1 MRVDVGKLVQM
12 LLPGK
17 WRNVQLIEWI
27 RSHLVQLP
35 GLQDSFNIWA
45 EEMKFRGNVN
55 ASVLSLQKLI
65 ERELNALVSIEEM
78 DGKPFDFMVNVA
90 GNIDER
96 QLKDLIN
103 RYKLAGKS
111 FTFRI
116 GSVAYQAE
124 FSNHVCEDLVS
135 DFTVEFIDHV
145 CEVDPIFYLSG
156 YVTSEKVY
164 FYASREL
171 DFDITIWGTING
183 KDSTGAEFYAGSFEL
198 QMLAGEKQK
207 DVTVTLQTVE
217 GAYYYMYKNLLNV
230 TTLAGDNNTYEFKD
244 FSALNPQ

>member
-1 MRVDVGKLVQM
+1 MRVDLGKFVQM
-12 LLPGK
+12 FLPSR
-17 WRNVQLIEWI
+17 WRNIRLIEWI
-27 RSHLVQLP
+27 RTYLMQLP
-35 GLQDSFNIWA
+35 GLQTDFNVWA

-90 GNIDER
+90 GNVDEK

-116 GSVAYQAE
+116 GSVSYQVE

-135 DFTVEFIDHV
+135 DLTAEFIDHV
-145 CEVDPIFYLSG
+145 CETNLTILLSAYVTPTKFYL
-156 YVTSEKVY
+156 
-164 FYASREL
+164 YASQTLEY
-171 DFDITIWGTING
+171 DINVSGEVFG
-183 KDSTGAEFYAGSFEL
+183 RDAAGAEFYGGSFYID
-198 QMLAGEKQK
+198 MLAGQK
-207 DVTVTLQTVE
+207 KANVDVTIQAVE
-217 GAYYYMYKNLLNV
+217 GAHYYVYKKLL
-230 TTLAGDNNTYEFKD
+230 TITKLPDDIYTYEFTD
-244 FSALNPQ
+244 LSTGEQQ

>member
-1 MRVDVGKLVQM
+1 MRVDAGKLVQM

-17 WRNVQLIEWI
+17 WRNVRLIEWI
-27 RSHLVQLP
+27 RTHLVQLP
-35 GLQDSFNIWA
+35 SLQDGFNLWA
-45 EEMKFRGNVN
+45 EEMKFKGNMN

-65 ERELNALVSIEEM
+65 ERELSALVSIEEM

-90 GNIDER
+90 GNVDER
-96 QLKDLIN
+96 QLKDLVN

-116 GSVAYQAE
+116 GSVSYQAE

-135 DFTVEFIDHV
+135 DFTAEFIDHV
-145 CEVDPIFYLSG
+145 CEIDPVFYLSG

-164 FYASREL
+164 FYVSREL
-171 DFDITIWGTING
+171 EYDITIYGDIHGRDTL
-183 KDSTGAEFYAGSFEL
+183 GAEFYAGSFEL
-198 QMLAGEKQK
+198 QMLAGQKQGNIS
-207 DVTVTLQTVE
+207 VTLQTVD

-230 TTLAGDNNTYEFKD
+230 TKLTGDTNTYEFKELSILD
-244 FSALNPQ
+244 QQ